1 MLVGLR
7 NRRNHMFNTFV
18 FATIGN
24 LFKSLWSTPVG
35 QIFVI
40 TVTAYSICYMI
51 YSGYLS
57 WFYGGYGSSLL
68 SQVGFT
74 AIDFL
79 GLVPATLILII
90 KLFWSLVKFIVKY
103 LFFYILLPLTLFG
116 IIIGFMVLFDFYIFP
131 HNSLLTL
138 VGFALWLV
146 GLWMGISSHRE
157 SKYFYR
163 ISIAICFI
171 GVLLM
176 AISTPFPSNN
186 PFVTNTSPDL
196 IDQFFGLISK
206 LCLEMASAMLL
217 VLAVVYLFV
226 IGSNLA
232 SLSVQDKMLS
242 KVKKI
247 VLNKDLQLIEEKQK
261 QARKSSKAKS
271 PELETYSYQ
280 TPDEKPIYLVGTFNK
295 TTAFYFPS
303 ETTGNERGKLVVIS
317 NDLICLMEITGSKII
332 SP

>member
-1 MLVGLR
+1 
-7 NRRNHMFNTFV
+7 MFNTFV

-138 VGFALWLV
+138 VGFALCL
-146 GLWMGISSHRE
+146 
-157 SKYFYR
+157 
-163 ISIAICFI
+163 SIAICFI
-171 GVLLM
+171 GALLM